1 MAAEMSTGML
11 AIMHVR
17 AAVPKQVSML
27 VTGMEATFVKKAI
40 SRTYFTCN
48 EGSAIATAVNKAIE
62 TGEGVTLTVD
72 STGKSHDGTVIAIF
86 RITWS
91 FKAKI

>member
-17 AAVPKQVSML
+17 SAAPKQVSML

-40 SRTYFTCN
+40 GKTYFTCG
-48 EGSAIATAVNKAIE
+48 EGTTIATAVNKAIE
-62 TGEGVTLTVD
+62 TGEGVALTVD
-72 STGKSHDGTVIAIF
+72 STGRSDDGTVIAIF